1 MVVLAKKAVE
11 DHAYFLMRKGQIE
24 AMNSE
29 RLGTFHVSDI
39 IKDCMR
45 YPAYSKIIE
54 TTQTTEDYKS
64 LYMGQV
70 IHSNSRL
77 TKQEHHE
84 MFLAY
89 DFELKKAVSYD
100 EACKMPDDDP
110 RQLNILYGSID
121 DLIEVDGQYV
131 ISDKKT
137 TGSLDYF
144 IRKRDKK
151 PNDSHMKQINV
162 YRSLLKK
169 CYDIDARYGCVIYVP
184 NSISKEDRDKVHP
197 MYFKLDEIEAT
208 DVWVKKNMGI
218 LQDFKMTGELP
229 ERTRNYLC
237 DGFCPYAFKCFST
250 YGEDAPTKNDIS

>member
-1 MVVLAKKAVE
+1 MDVLGKKQVE
-11 DHAYFLMRKGQIE
+11 DHAYFAMRKSQIE
-24 AMNSE
+24 AMHTE

-45 YPAYSKIIE
+45 YSAYGKIIDK
-54 TTQTTEDYKS
+54 TMSTEDYKS

-70 IHSNSRL
+70 IHSNSMVA
-77 TKQEHHE
+77 KPEFHE

-89 DFELKKAVSYD
+89 DFENEVPLTYEEAKAI
-100 EACKMPDDDP
+100 PDDDP

-121 DLIEVDGQYV
+121 DVLEIDGQYV

-137 TGSLDYF
+137 TGSIDYF

-169 CYDIDARYGCVIYVP
+169 CHGIDAKFGCVIYLP
-184 NSISKEDRDKVHP
+184 NSVSKEDRDKIHP
-197 MYFKLDEIEAT
+197 MYFKLDEIEDT
-208 DVWVKKNMGI
+208 DVWVKQNMET
-218 LQDFKMTGELP
+218 LQHFKMTGELP

-237 DGFCPYAFKCFST
+237 DGFCPYALKCFGT
-250 YGEDAPTKNDIS
+250 YGDNEDNQS

>member
-1 MVVLAKKAVE
+1 MTVLGKKAVE
-11 DHAYFLMRKGQIE
+11 DHAYFLMRKGQLE
-24 AMNSE
+24 AMGTE

-45 YPAYSKIIE
+45 YPAYSKVIE
-54 TTQTTEDYKS
+54 KTMTTEDYKS

-70 IHSNSRL
+70 IHSNSNL
-77 TKQEHHE
+77 TTNSNYHE

-89 DFELKKAVSYD
+89 DYENKVAITYE
-100 EACKMPDDDP
+100 EAQGMADDDP
-110 RQLNILYGSID
+110 RQMNILYGSID
-121 DLIEVDGQYV
+121 DVLEVDGQFV

-169 CYDIDARYGCVIYVP
+169 CHNIDAKYGCVIYVP

-197 MYFKLDEIEAT
+197 MYFKLDEIDDT
-208 DVWVKKNMGI
+208 DVWVKQNLAI
-218 LQDFKMTGELP
+218 LQHHKMTGELP
-229 ERTRNYLC
+229 PRTRNYLC
-237 DGFCPYAFKCFST
+237 DGFCPYALKCFGT
-250 YGEDAPTKNDIS
+250 YGEDIAKVL